1 MSSPVGIQLEA
12 VVKYYSLASG
22 LVRAVD
28 GIDLKVEPGSSLAII
43 GPSGCGKSTLLSL
56 IGGLETPTRG
66 RVLVGDREISA
77 LPERQRAR
85 LRREEFGFLF
95 QSHDLLPFLTAVE
108 NVALQLALRGAA
120 DGETQCRQL
129 LDQLDLAEH
138 ADKLPDQLSGGQRQ
152 RVALARALIHGP
164 RLILADEPTGE
175 LDTASSNAVIDLLLR
190 AQRDA
195 GATLV
200 VVTHDLRVAKR
211 MDRVVPLSDGRV
223 AGDAESRG
231 AELDA

>member
-1 MSSPVGIQLEA
+1 MSSAVGIQLEA
-12 VVKYYSLASG
+12 VVKHYSLASG
-22 LVRAVD
+22 LIRAVD
-28 GIDLKVEPGSSLAII
+28 GIDLEVQPASSLAII

-56 IGGLETPTRG
+56 IGGLETPSRG
-66 RVLVGDREISA
+66 RVLVGGREISA
-77 LPERQRAR
+77 LPERRRAR

-108 NVALQLALRGAA
+108 NVALQLALRGAT
-120 DGETQCRQL
+120 DGEARCREL
-129 LDQLDLAEH
+129 LAQLDLAGQ

-175 LDTASSNAVIDLLLR
+175 LDTASSTAVIDLLLR
-190 AQRDA
+190 LQRDA

-200 VVTHDLRVAKR
+200 VVTHDHRVAER
-211 MDRVVPLSDGRV
+211 MDRIVPLSDGRV
-223 AGDAESRG
+223 AGDAGPIEARR
-231 AELDA
+231 A